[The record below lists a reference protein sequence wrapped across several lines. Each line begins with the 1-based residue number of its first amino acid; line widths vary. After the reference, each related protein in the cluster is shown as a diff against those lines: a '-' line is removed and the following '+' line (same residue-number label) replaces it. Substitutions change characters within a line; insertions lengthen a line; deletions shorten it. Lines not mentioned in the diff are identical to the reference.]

1 MMDKRL
7 LGLVPQA
14 MRHVIATVV
23 WQLVGLVGNIC
34 MVYAL
39 CRMLS
44 ALASWTRPP
53 VVVACLLLVAAMVLR
68 TISTRQATAE
78 SFAAARD
85 VKRVLRRKIVE
96 KLLVLGPSY
105 DAQVSTA
112 EVVQL
117 AVEGCEQLET
127 YFAQYLPQLFYSVL
141 APLTLFVVLA
151 PVSLPSALTL
161 LVCVPL
167 IPVVIVIVQ
176 KIAKRILGAYWDEYA
191 NLADNFLENLQGLTT
206 LKIYQ
211 ADEARHERMNEEAE
225 HFRQVTMRVLSMQL
239 NSIIVMDVVALG
251 GAAAGI
257 AVGLH
262 ALATGSVDQMGCLLI
277 VLLSADFFIPMRQLG
292 SYFHVAMNGMAAS
305 EKIFSLLALP
315 EPPQGTAEATPADTV
330 CLSHASYSFSEGTR
344 VLDDVS
350 LELPATGM
358 VAVVGESGSGKSTL
372 ASLVA
377 GILPD
382 YEGSVRIG
390 GSEVRDLRRSCL
402 SELVT
407 TVGLDSYLFGG
418 TVRDNLLMARPGASE
433 DEMWQALEA
442 ANLAA
447 FLHSQ
452 QGLDTVLEQEASNL
466 SGGQRQRLALA
477 RALMHD
483 SSVYVFD
490 EATSNID
497 IESEEALMAAV
508 EALAAWR
515 SVLVI
520 SHRLASVC
528 GASRICVLE
537 AGRVVGEGTHDELLE
552 SCPTYRTLWETQQEL
567 ERYGRREAE
576 DAEE

>member
-1 MMDKRL
+1 MDKRL

-34 MVYAL
+34 LVYGL
-39 CRMLS
+39 CRVLA
-44 ALASWTRPP
+44 ALATGIQPP
-53 VVVACLLLVAAMVLR
+53 LAMACLLLVAALVLR
-68 TISTRQATAE
+68 TIASRQATAE

-85 VKRVLRRKIVE
+85 VKRVLRRRIVE

-127 YFAQYLPQLFYSVL
+127 YFALYLPQLFYSVL

-151 PVSLPSALTL
+151 PVSLSSALTL

-225 HFRQVTMRVLSMQL
+225 HFRQVTMKVLSMQL

-262 ALATGSVDQMGCLLI
+262 ALAAGSVDLMGCLLI
-277 VLLSADFFIPMRQLG
+277 ILLSADFFIPMRQLG

-315 EPPQGTAEATPADTV
+315 EPPQGTAEAGPADTV
-330 CLSHASYSFSEGTR
+330 CLSHASYAFPGGQR

-350 LELPATGM
+350 LELPASGM

-372 ASLVA
+372 AALVA
-377 GILPD
+377 GALPD

-390 GSEVRDLRRSCL
+390 ENEVRDLRRSSL
-402 SELVT
+402 SAHVT
-407 TVGLDSYLFGG
+407 TVGLGSYLFGG
-418 TVRDNLLMARPGASE
+418 TVRDNLQMARPGASE

-447 FLHSQ
+447 YLRSQ
-452 QGLDTVLEQEASNL
+452 QGLDTVLEQEAANL

-483 SSVYVFD
+483 SSLYVFD

-497 IESEEALMAAV
+497 VESEEAVMAAV

-520 SHRLASVC
+520 SHRLASVR
-528 GASRICVLE
+528 GAARIYVLE

-552 SCPTYRTLWETQQEL
+552 SCPTYRTLWEAQQEL
-567 ERYGRREAE
+567 ERYGAKEA
-576 DAEE
+576 DDVEE